1 MVAELL
7 NYFHLSL
14 LGVLMFEKKA
24 DVDRREF
31 ARAVR
36 VGKLKEDVMLTF
48 GIAQS
53 TYYQWISRL
62 RKYDNEWI
70 DEKPITRAKRIAWS
84 TVDAT
89 HDKIVE
95 LSLRYPTLGPKQL
108 ANIVSSMSDYPKMS
122 SSTIHNIL
130 TKKGFATRLLR
141 AVELHRR
148 FTSDKSLKLTLQQEQ
163 LVTTIDPLA
172 FCRHWA
178 GKSSGAVLTQD
189 VIWLLPRSLFG
200 KGMLSIVVD
209 TFDGVAFAAF
219 YSNCARV
226 SVSIIGVTEAID
238 ELLERVGKIE
248 YMFTD
253 KGHEFGKKYKAHPY
267 NEFLK
272 GWNIT
277 HSLISGTGTKRNPYI
292 EKVWGE
298 LQEFLING
306 GVADLQNYKGR
317 LHELNP
323 IIKKYLNERKGWE
336 S

>member
-1 MVAELL
+1 
-7 NYFHLSL
+7 
-14 LGVLMFEKKA
+14 
-24 DVDRREF
+24 
-31 ARAVR
+31 
-36 VGKLKEDVMLTF
+36 
-48 GIAQS
+48 
-53 TYYQWISRL
+53 
-62 RKYDNEWI
+62 
-70 DEKPITRAKRIAWS
+70 
-84 TVDAT
+84 
-89 HDKIVE
+89 
-95 LSLRYPTLGPKQL
+95 
-108 ANIVSSMSDYPKMS
+108 
-122 SSTIHNIL
+122 
-130 TKKGFATRLLR
+130 
-141 AVELHRR
+141 
-148 FTSDKSLKLTLQQEQ
+148 
-163 LVTTIDPLA
+163 
-172 FCRHWA
+172 
-178 GKSSGAVLTQD
+178 
-189 VIWLLPRSLFG
+189 
-200 KGMLSIVVD
+200 MLSIVVD

>member
-1 MVAELL
+1 
-7 NYFHLSL
+7 
-14 LGVLMFEKKA
+14 MFEKKA
-24 DVDRREF
+24 DVDRRGF
-31 ARAVR
+31 AKAVR
-36 VGKLKEDVMLTF
+36 GGKLKEDVMLTF

-53 TYYQWISRL
+53 TYYQWIARL
-62 RKYDNEWI
+62 RKYGDEWV
-70 DEKPITRAKRIAWS
+70 DGKVITRAKRIARS
-84 TVDAT
+84 TIEAT

-95 LSLRYPTLGPKQL
+95 LSLLYPALGPKQL
-108 ANIVSSMSDYPKMS
+108 ANKVSSIRDCPEMS

-148 FTSDKSLKLTLQQEQ
+148 FTSDKSMEPTPQQKR
-163 LVTTIDPLA
+163 LVETIDPLA
-172 FCRHWA
+172 FCRDWA
-178 GKSSGAVLTQD
+178 GKSSGEILTQD

-219 YSNCARV
+219 YSNCARAD
-226 SVSIIGVTEAID
+226 VSIMGVTDAIN
-238 ELLERVGKIE
+238 ELLERVGRTD

-253 KGHEFGKKYKAHPY
+253 KGHEFGEKYKAHPY
-267 NEFLK
+267 NKLLSYW
-272 GWNIT
+272 GIT
-277 HSLISGTGTKRNPYI
+277 HRLINGAGTKRNPYA

-306 GVADLQNYKGR
+306 GVVDLQSYKGR

-323 IIKKYLNERKGWE
+323 IIKKYLNERKGWD